1 MDVTCAEAKEF
12 RNTESSDI
20 RKLQWVRRKRM
31 SWQPAGVVRGAE
43 MFVMFALL
51 LEPRSQRLLIC
62 SFLKL
67 HCMRKNTA
75 RRNMVDGVLARQY
88 PLPSTM
94 QGLDNLDPLNHTCSL
109 PRHDED
115 MIVCGYLGDV
125 GDR

>member
-51 LEPRSQRLLIC
+51 LEPRSPTAVDL
-62 SFLKL
+62 FLPQASL
-67 HCMRKNTA
+67 HEEKHRTKEHGRWRA
-75 RRNMVDGVLARQY
+75 RTTIPTSINNAR
-88 PLPSTM
+88 S
-94 QGLDNLDPLNHTCSL
+94 
-109 PRHDED
+109 
-115 MIVCGYLGDV
+115 
-125 GDR
+125 

>member
-1 MDVTCAEAKEF
+1 
-12 RNTESSDI
+12 
-20 RKLQWVRRKRM
+20 
-31 SWQPAGVVRGAE
+31 VVRGAE

-67 HCMRKNTA
+67 HCTSNNT

-94 QGLDNLDPLNHTCSL
+94 QGLDNLGLLNDT
-109 PRHDED
+109 
-115 MIVCGYLGDV
+115 
-125 GDR
+125 